1 MQQNLVGLAMF
12 RVIWMK
18 NKKIIIIL
26 VTVFILIGS
35 LFIYHFLTQEDKV
48 TSLNLFEKQWIE
60 NNKNNVIDM
69 SIIDGIPILT
79 YNGEGIIV
87 DFLNSLNKETNL
99 SFNKISYQLGEETKT
114 EYAFK
119 LVDNLEDNQI
129 LIYEDNY
136 VIVTKE
142 KTFLNITDLKDLVI
156 GVLNENL
163 NNINN
168 YLHNASVSYKTYA
181 SNEEL
186 INEFNNETTELDAIV
201 LLKTT
206 NLKQL
211 IDNNYKIAYN
221 ISDYKKYYVLSLG
234 STERLNAILT
244 KYFNKWSNSNYS
256 ELYNKYLSK
265 NYLNFK
271 AINDEETVKFRSK
284 RYIYGFIENAPYDTL
299 LENKLAGINYQLLSG
314 FSKLTGAEISYR
326 EYNNI
331 IDLIN
336 AFNSNQIDLFYGINN
351 DVDYAL
357 DIYKTVPVYE
367 NNLMIL
373 KHSSNKDIINSIK
386 SLKTVSCLEN
396 SKIAQYFT
404 NNDISIKTYP
414 NLKQL
419 IDSVNNESVI
429 ALDVYNYNY
438 YANDLKDYIISYQF
452 NIENASFIFRDISD
466 NKIFNEFLD
475 FYIRFN
481 DNQNFITAGLEEL
494 LLINKT
500 PIILKNIA
508 VILGSIV
515 GILLIVLATI
525 KLKPKKKVINL
536 SKEDKL
542 RYIDVLTSLKNR
554 NYLNISIE
562 KWDNSDIYPQ
572 TIIIVDL
579 NNVAYINDN
588 YGHNEGDEVIRQAA
602 NILIVNQMENSE
614 IIRTNG
620 NEFLIYLVGYEE
632 KQVITYM
639 RKLGKELKEL
649 KHGFGAA
656 IGYSM
661 INDAIK
667 TIDDAI
673 NEATLDMRNNKEE
686 IKD

>member
-1 MQQNLVGLAMF
+1 
-12 RVIWMK
+12 MK
-18 NKKIIIIL
+18 NKKLIISIIVVVL
-26 VTVFILIGS
+26 LLLIS
-35 LFIYHFLTQEDKV
+35 FFVYYFLTREDKV

-60 NNKNNVIDM
+60 SNRNNVIDM
-69 SIIDGIPILT
+69 SIVDSIPVLS

-87 DFLNSLNKETNL
+87 DFLDSLNEETSL
-99 SFNKISYQLGEETKT
+99 SFNKVSYKLGDEIKS

-136 VIVTKE
+136 VLVTKDQ
-142 KTFLNITDLKDLVI
+142 TFLSIADLEGLTI

-168 YLHNASVSYKTYA
+168 YLYNADVSYKTFA
-181 SNEEL
+181 SNDEL
-186 INEFNNETTELDAIV
+186 INEFNNSETELDAIV

-206 NLKQL
+206 DLKQL
-211 IDNNYKIAYN
+211 IDNNYKIAFN
-221 ISDYKKYYVLSLG
+221 ISDYKKYYILALG

-244 KYFNKWSNSNYS
+244 KYYERWSSLNYEDS
-256 ELYNKYLSK
+256 YNKYLSK
-265 NYLNFK
+265 NYFNFK
-271 AINDEETVKFRSK
+271 GINDEETVKFRSK
-284 RYIYGFIENAPYDTL
+284 RYNYGFIENAPFDTL
-299 LENKLAGINYQLLSG
+299 LENRLAGINHQLLSS
-314 FSKLTGAEISYR
+314 FSELTNAEISYR
-326 EYNNI
+326 EFNSMP
-331 IDLIN
+331 DLLN
-336 AFNSNQIDLFYGINN
+336 AFNSNQIDLFYGINSSI
-351 DVDYAL
+351 DYAL
-357 DIYKTVPVYE
+357 DVYETVPVYE

-373 KHSSNKDIINSIK
+373 KHSSNETIINSIK
-386 SLKTVSCLEN
+386 SLETVTCLEN
-396 SKIAQYFT
+396 SIIAKFFT
-404 NNDISIKTYP
+404 DNNINIKTYA
-414 NLKQL
+414 NMQEL
-419 IDSVNNESVI
+419 INNIDENSII

-438 YANDLKDYIISYQF
+438 YSSELKNYIIAYQF
-452 NIENASFIFRDISD
+452 SDDNYSFIARDIED
-466 NKIFNEFLD
+466 NRIFNEFLD

-481 DNQNFITAGLEEL
+481 DTQSFVTSGLGEL

-515 GILLIVLATI
+515 GVLLIVLAII
-525 KLKPKKKVINL
+525 KLKPKKGHLNL

-542 RYIDVLTSLKNR
+542 RYIDELTLLKNR
-554 NYLNISIE
+554 NYLNVSIE

-579 NNVAYINDN
+579 NNIAYINDN
-588 YGHNEGDEVIRQAA
+588 YGHAEGDEVIKQAA

-686 IKD
+686 IRD

>member
-1 MQQNLVGLAMF
+1 
-12 RVIWMK
+12 MK
-18 NKKIIIIL
+18 NKKLIISIIVVVL
-26 VTVFILIGS
+26 LLLIS
-35 LFIYHFLTQEDKV
+35 FFVYYFLTREDKV

-60 NNKNNVIDM
+60 SNRNNVIDM
-69 SIIDGIPILT
+69 SIVDSIPVLS

-87 DFLNSLNKETNL
+87 DFLDSLNEETSL
-99 SFNKISYQLGEETKT
+99 SFNKVSYKLGDEIKS

-136 VIVTKE
+136 VLVTKDQ
-142 KTFLNITDLKDLVI
+142 TFLSIADLEGLTI

-168 YLHNASVSYKTYA
+168 YLYNADVSYKTFA
-181 SNEEL
+181 SNDEL
-186 INEFNNETTELDAIV
+186 INEFNNSETELDAIV

-206 NLKQL
+206 DLKQL
-211 IDNNYKIAYN
+211 IDNNYKIAFN
-221 ISDYKKYYVLSLG
+221 ISDYKKYYVLALG

-244 KYFNKWSNSNYS
+244 KYYERWSSLNYEDS
-256 ELYNKYLSK
+256 YNKYLSK
-265 NYLNFK
+265 NYFNFK
-271 AINDEETVKFRSK
+271 GINDEETVKFRSK
-284 RYIYGFIENAPYDTL
+284 RYNYGFIENAPFDTL
-299 LENKLAGINYQLLSG
+299 LENRLAGINHQLLSS
-314 FSKLTGAEISYR
+314 FSELTNAEISYR
-326 EYNNI
+326 EFNSMT
-331 IDLIN
+331 DLLN
-336 AFNSNQIDLFYGINN
+336 AFNSNQIDLFYGINSSI
-351 DVDYAL
+351 DYAL
-357 DIYKTVPVYE
+357 DVYETVPVYE

-373 KHSSNKDIINSIK
+373 KHSSNETIINSIK
-386 SLKTVSCLEN
+386 SLETVTCLEN
-396 SKIAQYFT
+396 SIIAKYFT
-404 NNDISIKTYP
+404 DNNINIKTYA
-414 NLKQL
+414 NMQEL
-419 IDSVNNESVI
+419 INNIDENSII

-438 YANDLKDYIISYQF
+438 YSSELKNYIIAYQF
-452 NIENASFIFRDISD
+452 SDDNYSFIARDIED
-466 NKIFNEFLD
+466 NRIFNGFLD

-481 DNQNFITAGLEEL
+481 DTQSFVTSGLGEL

-515 GILLIVLATI
+515 GVLLIVLAII
-525 KLKPKKKVINL
+525 KLKPKKGHLNL

-542 RYIDVLTSLKNR
+542 RYIDELTLLKNR
-554 NYLNISIE
+554 NYLNVSIE

-579 NNVAYINDN
+579 NNIAYINDN
-588 YGHNEGDEVIRQAA
+588 YGHAEGDEVIKQAA

-686 IKD
+686 IRD

>member
-18 NKKIIIIL
+18 NKKIIIGLIII
-26 VTVFILIGS
+26 FILIGS

-119 LVDNLEDNQI
+119 LVENLEDNQI

-331 IDLIN
+331 TDLIN

>member
-1 MQQNLVGLAMF
+1 
-12 RVIWMK
+12 MK
-18 NKKIIIIL
+18 NKKVIISIIVVVL
-26 VTVFILIGS
+26 LLLIS
-35 LFIYHFLTQEDKV
+35 FFVYYFLTREDKV

-60 NNKNNVIDM
+60 SNRNNVIDM
-69 SIIDGIPILT
+69 SIVDSIPVLS

-87 DFLNSLNKETNL
+87 DFLDSLNEETSL
-99 SFNKISYQLGEETKT
+99 SFNKVSYKLGDEIKS

-136 VIVTKE
+136 VLVTKDQ
-142 KTFLNITDLKDLVI
+142 TFLSIADLEGLTI

-168 YLHNASVSYKTYA
+168 YLYNADVSYKTFA
-181 SNEEL
+181 SNDEL
-186 INEFNNETTELDAIV
+186 INEFNNSETELDAIV

-206 NLKQL
+206 DLKQL
-211 IDNNYKIAYN
+211 IDNNYKIAFN
-221 ISDYKKYYVLSLG
+221 ISDYKKYYVLALG

-244 KYFNKWSNSNYS
+244 KYYERWSSLNYEDS
-256 ELYNKYLSK
+256 YNKYLSK
-265 NYLNFK
+265 NYFNFK
-271 AINDEETVKFRSK
+271 GINDEETVKFRSK
-284 RYIYGFIENAPYDTL
+284 RYNYGFIENAPFDTL
-299 LENKLAGINYQLLSG
+299 LENRLAGINHQLLSS
-314 FSKLTGAEISYR
+314 FSELTNAEISYR
-326 EYNNI
+326 EFNSMT
-331 IDLIN
+331 DLLN
-336 AFNSNQIDLFYGINN
+336 AFNSNQIDLFYGINSSI
-351 DVDYAL
+351 DYAL
-357 DIYKTVPVYE
+357 DVYETVPVYE

-373 KHSSNKDIINSIK
+373 KHSSNETIINSIK
-386 SLKTVSCLEN
+386 SLETVTCLEN
-396 SKIAQYFT
+396 SIIAKYFT
-404 NNDISIKTYP
+404 DNNINIKTYA
-414 NLKQL
+414 NMQEL
-419 IDSVNNESVI
+419 INNIDENSII

-438 YANDLKDYIISYQF
+438 YSSELKNYIIAYQF
-452 NIENASFIFRDISD
+452 SDDNYSFIARDIED
-466 NKIFNEFLD
+466 NRIFNEFLD

-481 DNQNFITAGLEEL
+481 DTQSFVTSGLGEL

-515 GILLIVLATI
+515 GVLLIVLAII
-525 KLKPKKKVINL
+525 KLKPKKGHLNL

-542 RYIDVLTSLKNR
+542 RYIDELTLLKNR
-554 NYLNISIE
+554 NYLNVSIE

-579 NNVAYINDN
+579 NNIAYINDN
-588 YGHNEGDEVIRQAA
+588 YGHAEGDEVIKQAA

-686 IKD
+686 IRD